1 MSWRTVILTQNA
13 KISLRLN
20 HLVVKT
26 DQIKTVALE
35 EISVLIIE
43 NPNIVMTGH
52 LLNALSQY
60 KITTIICNEQH
71 LPHAQL
77 NLIYGHFR
85 QPSIIKEQINW
96 PKERKELLWQQIT
109 KQKISNQKQV
119 LQRFYPNEDYSNFD
133 KYITYVEPGDVTN
146 REGHAAKVYFNELFG
161 KSFIRGAETVTNWAL
176 NYGYALLSSLITRI
190 IITKGLLTE
199 LGIHHRNQ
207 YNSYNLSSD
216 LMEVYRP
223 FIDDIVKSNI
233 VNEFG
238 KDERRVLIEIFNQ
251 KILIRGQKQFLANS
265 IHIFVDSVIKYLNSD
280 KETTIHFPLITS
292 EGEEGV

>member
-26 DQIKTVALE
+26 DQVKTVALE

-71 LPHAQL
+71 LPHSQL

-85 QPSIIKEQINW
+85 QTAIIKEQINW
-96 PKERKELLWQQIT
+96 PNERKELLWQKII

-119 LQRFYPNEDYSNFD
+119 LQRFYPNKDYTNFD
-133 KYITYVEPGDVTN
+133 KYIAYVEPGDITN
-146 REGHAAKVYFNELFG
+146 REGHAAKSE
-161 KSFIRGAETVTNWAL
+161 E
-176 NYGYALLSSLITRI
+176 
-190 IITKGLLTE
+190 
-199 LGIHHRNQ
+199 H
-207 YNSYNLSSD
+207 
-216 LMEVYRP
+216 
-223 FIDDIVKSNI
+223 
-233 VNEFG
+233 
-238 KDERRVLIEIFNQ
+238 
-251 KILIRGQKQFLANS
+251 
-265 IHIFVDSVIKYLNSD
+265 
-280 KETTIHFPLITS
+280 TS
-292 EGEEGV
+292 ELQSRFDLVCRLLLEKK

>member
-26 DQIKTVALE
+26 DQVKTVALE

-71 LPHAQL
+71 LPHSQL

-85 QPSIIKEQINW
+85 QPAIIKEQINW
-96 PKERKELLWQQIT
+96 PNERKELLWQKII

-133 KYITYVEPGDVTN
+133 KYIAYVEPGDITN

-161 KSFIRGAETVTNWAL
+161 KEFIRGADTVNNWAL

-223 FIDDIVKSNI
+223 FVDDLVKSNI

-251 KILIRGQKQFLANS
+251 KIIIRGKKQYLANS
-265 IHIFVDSVIKYLNSD
+265 IHIFVDSVIKYLTSE
-280 KETTIHFPLITS
+280 KETAIHFPLIKR
-292 EGEEGV
+292 EDEEGV